1 MRREDR
7 AAPKRGAH
15 GRRGEEGTRAGPAAQ
30 WEKIA
35 ALFIKDDVGLH
46 GVAV

>member
-1 MRREDR
+1 M
-7 AAPKRGAH
+7 AAGD
-15 GRRGEEGTRAGPAAQ
+15 EEGTRARPVAQ
-30 WEKIA
+30 WEETA